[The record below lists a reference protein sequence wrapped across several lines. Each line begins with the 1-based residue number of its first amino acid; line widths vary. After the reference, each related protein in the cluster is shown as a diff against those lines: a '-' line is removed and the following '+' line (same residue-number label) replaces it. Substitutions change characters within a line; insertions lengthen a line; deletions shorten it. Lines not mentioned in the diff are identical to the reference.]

1 MSGIS
6 PTKLA
11 LLAIKLVRDVESLMV
26 VGIVHGGR
34 LLLLLMLKDCKLVR
48 PDRKPGGM
56 ESKLFS
62 SRLAS

>member
-6 PTKLA
+6 PTMFD
-11 LLAIKLVRDVESLMV
+11 LLAEKLVRDDESLMA

-34 LLLLLMLKDCKLVR
+34 LVLLLTLNVCKLVN
-48 PDRKPGGM
+48 PERKPGGM

-62 SRLAS
+62 SRLTS

>member
-34 LLLLLMLKDCKLVR
+34 LLLLMLKDCKLVR